1 MKTSLSE
8 QEIESIADYFSK
20 VPEVLAVYLLGS
32 AAKESMRL
40 GSDVDLAILPNEGI
54 SISVTELL
62 KFTGDLGYQ
71 LGLDFDMGEMS
82 SRNLVYS
89 KEAIFSGKAILIKDK
104 PKVELRINSLLSMYY
119 NFQIER
125 REVLN
130 AYRN

>member
-8 QEIESIADYFSK
+8 QEIESIVDYFSK
-20 VPEVLAVYLLGS
+20 VPEVLAVFLMGS
-32 AAKESMRL
+32 AAKDTMRP
-40 GSDVDLAILPNEGI
+40 GSDIDLAILPFEVK
-54 SISVTELL
+54 SISGIELL

-71 LGLDFDMGEMS
+71 LGLDFDLGEMS

-89 KEAIFSGKAILIKDK
+89 KEAIFSGKAILVKDK
-104 PKVELRINSLLSMYY
+104 PKVELRINTLISMYF